1 MTSVRNHQQ
10 QLNGNN
16 LIFYDMEKFLL
27 FAILLLVAPNTFSQ
41 TAIKP
46 GMNAIKHQ
54 IVSGETILSISK
66 KYDVD
71 PAEIY
76 RANRFAID
84 GINEGMTLTFHAPQ
98 KGDEIEIKPE
108 RYVTNSKSKP
118 TVVVPAAQK
127 ESRSEMPDPVKI
139 TNRGF
144 HLVKPGET
152 LYGLSKRYQ
161 VTVDA
166 FKNANTILL
175 ENNLQAGQK
184 LKIPDGML
192 IGKPKTETE
201 AKTES
206 SPQKVVPVANS
217 SVSGE
222 IIKHKV
228 ASKETLYGLAKK
240 YNVTVDEI
248 RAQNANIVTNGLQI
262 GQIITIKIN

>member
-16 LIFYDMEKFLL
+16 LIFYDMKKFLF

-108 RYVTNSKSKP
+108 RYVTNPESEP

-127 ESRSEMPDPVKI
+127 ESRSEMPEPVKI

-144 HLVKPGET
+144 HLVKLGET

-192 IGKPKTETE
+192 IGKPNTE
-201 AKTES
+201 ARTES
-206 SPQKVVPVANS
+206 AFQKVVPVANS

-228 ASKETLYGLAKK
+228 ASKETLYGLSKK

-248 RAQNANIVTNGLQI
+248 TEQNAKILTNGLQI